1 MSWSNLNVV
10 GRTLKQWGWWPKQIS
25 CWVLKMIWSMIGMK
39 DDGDGNARVTKW
51 TMQAKLFIYLFF
63 NGLTDDEQ

>member
-1 MSWSNLNVV
+1 
-10 GRTLKQWGWWPKQIS
+10 
-25 CWVLKMIWSMIGMK
+25 MIGMK